1 MWDSRAET
9 ETVPPK
15 ATTAGAVIAQNAG
28 LAHGV
33 AWVITPTAGPDRW
46 EAICCSQLAGVAR
59 WTWSHNS
66 GKPTGNIWPLS
77 SNVATSLTRESFMR
91 SGIYYD
97 AVSLVTTP
105 QSAGAGIGSTHRSRR
120 CSSHQALAEEPL
132 GTPSTRRRGRR
143 RWSAWSQSSCGRN
156 AGRSG
161 SPLGRS
167 CKEFK
172 AKPRGCC
179 QGSRMDFDLKV
190 KRGIPVWLSLF
201 SCGVSMSGGTG
212 RFAQASSQES

>member
-1 MWDSRAET
+1 
-9 ETVPPK
+9 
-15 ATTAGAVIAQNAG
+15 
-28 LAHGV
+28 
-33 AWVITPTAGPDRW
+33 
-46 EAICCSQLAGVAR
+46 
-59 WTWSHNS
+59 
-66 GKPTGNIWPLS
+66 
-77 SNVATSLTRESFMR
+77 MR
-91 SGIYYD
+91 SK
-97 AVSLVTTP
+97 VLPLTLSLCACTAKMVAPPGSTTP
-105 QSAGAGIGSTHRSRR
+105 DPNAPVNEADRPGVVSYLNEGISSVRQARRRNAYQKMQQSPGFGR
-120 CSSHQALAEEPL
+120 EPL